1 MWTFGK
7 AGGNK
12 TRRNYGNRRLI
23 QFLLCGP
30 SWKDSRSPS
39 VMFAQRR
46 LAEKDT
52 DTLMDLLDGKAGNAF
67 LNDPVPIFMRTRFL
81 QPLRSA
87 LVKKASIG
95 KCTTICSAK
104 SPRPKMKFRRLVRVR
119 ECADSAT
126 GPSAC

>member
-30 SWKDSRSPS
+30 SWKD
-39 VMFAQRR
+39 
-46 LAEKDT
+46 T

-67 LNDPVPIFMRTRFL
+67 LNNPVPIFMRTRFL

>member
-1 MWTFGK
+1 M
-7 AGGNK
+7 GGFDP
-12 TRRNYGNRRLI
+12 YLPGE
-23 QFLLCGP
+23 Q
-30 SWKDSRSPS
+30 RSPS

-67 LNDPVPIFMRTRFL
+67 LNNPVPIFMRTRFL

-104 SPRPKMKFRRLVRVR
+104 SPRPKMKFRRLVRAR

-126 GPSAC
+126 GPSRADWWPATVTASQALH

>member
-52 DTLMDLLDGKAGNAF
+52 DTLMDLLDGKAA
-67 LNDPVPIFMRTRFL
+67 MRFL
-81 QPLRSA
+81 IIRFLYSCERASCNRCDLRWSRKPVLA
-87 LVKKASIG
+87 NAP
-95 KCTTICSAK
+95 T
-104 SPRPKMKFRRLVRVR
+104 
-119 ECADSAT
+119 
-126 GPSAC
+126 